1 MVVRAAGN
9 NLISAEIL
17 TGSHRG
23 DIVTIPR
30 IDLAPSDKSLPFI
43 FKRGPFPAIPAF
55 AMTINKSQG
64 QTFDHVG
71 VQLAEPGFS
80 HGQLYVALSRARNP
94 NNIKIAVTRTELQ
107 GKLIAGSNDT
117 FTQNIVYRA
126 VI

>member
-1 MVVRAAGN
+1 MA
-9 NLISAEIL
+9 
-17 TGSHRG
+17 
-23 DIVTIPR
+23 IVTIPR
-30 IDLAPSDKSLPFI
+30 IVLAPSDNSLPFI
-43 FKRGPFPAIPAF
+43 LKRRQFPVIPAF

-71 VQLAEPGFS
+71 VQLAEPVFS

-107 GKLIAGSNDT
+107 GKLITGSNDT